1 MNLETIS
8 PKHLNE
14 LEHQVREL
22 LTIMRKASL
31 QGEPLA
37 KSLQEFEHEVGQVR
51 RSRFDAA
58 NPEYTGY

>member
-1 MNLETIS
+1 MNLETVS

-14 LEHQVREL
+14 MEHLVREL
-22 LTIMRKASL
+22 LAVMRKASL

-58 NPEYTGY
+58 NPEYSGY